1 MTGIYKVT
9 NIITKDF
16 YIGAAKDIKAR
27 WSMHKAPSKIKSQ
40 RGKLADA
47 YRKYGISNFEFEV
60 IEECTLDVLYERE
73 KYWISSLKPAYNM
86 CAGGK
91 GVSGRIYTD
100 AQLKV
105 MSENQKAYWRRMTE
119 DQKQYIKTHCL
130 IGPRKGHLVS
140 EETRK
145 KLRVANLGKKQTSET
160 IAKRSRSQKIAMI
173 GNTNGN
179 KAIFATNED
188 GAFIW
193 YFQSAREAAKH
204 FNVDPSTITGCL
216 RGRRKH
222 SCGYKWFYASV
233 ETNPDE
239 CKGVGLVLSQSQVRG
254 NLRQVEEIVHSDR
267 MVNYQDSDRAYVQ
280 LAIRSGQFKKINV
293 TDVRQGELVGRDRR
307 TGEMKFNWIED
318 EAARSDA
325 PVIGYLGYFR
335 LVNGYEK
342 ESYWSVKDLEKHGMR
357 YSQTFGSKYE
367 NVRNQS
373 KWATD
378 FDVMCRKT
386 VLKLMLNKGDAPLSV
401 QVQQAIKFDQS
412 VIRDENDKPEYI
424 DNNVEEAVAVE
435 VAEAANKTELPEE
448 NQPIGK
454 QEQPEIFK

>member
-1 MTGIYKVT
+1 MSNLKLF
-9 NIITKDF
+9 NQQITDVRTQAYLQSVLGEKKNEF
-16 YIGAAKDIKAR
+16 VNNCTALVANNVNLQKCEPTTIMFAALKAT
-27 WSMHKAPSKIKSQ
+27 ALDLPLDQ
-40 RGKLADA
+40 NLGFA
-47 YRKYGISNFEFEV
+47 YV
-60 IEECTLDVLYERE
+60 IPYENKKE
-73 KYWISSLKPAYNM
+73 QK
-86 CAGGK
+86 C
-91 GVSGRIYTD
+91 V
-100 AQLKV
+100 AQL
-105 MSENQKAYWRRMTE
+105 Q
-119 DQKQYIKTHCL
+119 
-130 IGPRKGHLVS
+130 
-140 EETRK
+140 
-145 KLRVANLGKKQTSET
+145 
-160 IAKRSRSQKIAMI
+160 
-173 GNTNGN
+173 
-179 KAIFATNED
+179 F
-188 GAFIW
+188 
-193 YFQSAREAAKH
+193 
-204 FNVDPSTITGCL
+204 
-216 RGRRKH
+216 
-222 SCGYKWFYASV
+222 GY
-233 ETNPDE
+233 
-239 CKGVGLVLSQSQVRG
+239 
-254 NLRQVEEIVHSDR
+254 
-267 MVNYQDSDRAYVQ
+267 RAYVQ

-342 ESYWSVKDLEKHGMR
+342 ESYWSVEDLEKHGMR

-454 QEQPEIFK
+454 QKQPEIFK

>member
-1 MTGIYKVT
+1 MSNLKLF
-9 NIITKDF
+9 NQQITDVRTQAYLQSVLGEKKNEF
-16 YIGAAKDIKAR
+16 VNNCTALVANNVNLQKCEPTTIMFAALKAT
-27 WSMHKAPSKIKSQ
+27 ALDLPLDQ
-40 RGKLADA
+40 NLGFA
-47 YRKYGISNFEFEV
+47 YV
-60 IEECTLDVLYERE
+60 IPYENKKE
-73 KYWISSLKPAYNM
+73 QK
-86 CAGGK
+86 C
-91 GVSGRIYTD
+91 V
-100 AQLKV
+100 AQL
-105 MSENQKAYWRRMTE
+105 Q
-119 DQKQYIKTHCL
+119 
-130 IGPRKGHLVS
+130 
-140 EETRK
+140 
-145 KLRVANLGKKQTSET
+145 
-160 IAKRSRSQKIAMI
+160 
-173 GNTNGN
+173 
-179 KAIFATNED
+179 F
-188 GAFIW
+188 
-193 YFQSAREAAKH
+193 
-204 FNVDPSTITGCL
+204 
-216 RGRRKH
+216 
-222 SCGYKWFYASV
+222 GY
-233 ETNPDE
+233 
-239 CKGVGLVLSQSQVRG
+239 
-254 NLRQVEEIVHSDR
+254 
-267 MVNYQDSDRAYVQ
+267 RAYVQ

-412 VIRDENDKPEYI
+412 VIHDENDKPEYI